1 MDKRHRF
8 KQTQSLQE
16 RIADEARRLRDGAK
30 LLPPGA
36 LREEVLR
43 RAGQAE
49 AYSRACEWLRSP
61 ALQPPNYDN
70 RVKPPPCGS
79 LERVGLN
86 EERRRDAEQ
95 AVIEH
100 KQAEEAFRANY
111 ERLKAERLAKE
122 EPAKK

>member
-16 RIADEARRLRDGAK
+16 RLADEARRLRDGAK
-30 LLPPGA
+30 LLPPGV

-43 RAGQAE
+43 RARQAE
-49 AYSRACEWLRSP
+49 AYSRVSEWLRSP
-61 ALQPPNYDN
+61 GLQPPNYAN
-70 RVKPPPCGS
+70 RVKPTPRS
-79 LERVGLN
+79 LERVALK
-86 EERRRDAEQ
+86 EERRKGAEQ
-95 AVIEH
+95 ALIEH

-111 ERLKAERLAKE
+111 ERLKAERLATE